1 MKLYQRQWWSTNHI
15 TNWHYRSRARRYVY
29 LYVDA
34 SKFFSRPRFGP
45 ISSLYFG
52 NTFVDMMRSVE
63 DAGALSFYQTTEN
76 CQQKCQ
82 KFNICRYHWASVLS
96 TLSHQFGLV
105 TRKKNENQKL
115 SCRWHCRETRYSDWN
130 QLKWSSWHQLTVDPA
145 FVSYDNLFL
154 TSTIIA
160 TDFMRF
166 TSPFFLTF
174 ILGRVCVCLSFCTF
188 QSF

>member
-1 MKLYQRQWWSTNHI
+1 MVKYKSHNQLTLPLSSSSICVFVCWCIEILFATKIWPDFFALFWQHFC
-15 TNWHYRSRARRYVY
+15 WH
-29 LYVDA
+29 DA
-34 SKFFSRPRFGP
+34 LGWRCWG
-45 ISSLYFG
+45 
-52 NTFVDMMRSVE
+52 
-63 DAGALSFYQTTEN
+63 SF
-76 CQQKCQ
+76 
-82 KFNICRYHWASVLS
+82 VLS
-96 TLSHQFGLV
+96 DHGKLPTKMSKVQYLSLPLSICALNSFTSIWFGD
-105 TRKKNENQKL
+105 TKKKNENQKL

-166 TSPFFLTF
+166 TSPVFLTF

>member
-1 MKLYQRQWWSTNHI
+1 MCICMLMHRNSFRGQDL
-15 TNWHYRSRARRYVY
+15 ARFLCFILATLLLTWCAR
-29 LYVDA
+29 L
-34 SKFFSRPRFGP
+34 KMLGLFRFIRPRK
-45 ISSLYFG
+45 IANKNVKSSI
-52 NTFVDMMRSVE
+52 FVATIEHLCSQ
-63 DAGALSFYQTTEN
+63 LFHIN
-76 CQQKCQ
+76 
-82 KFNICRYHWASVLS
+82 
-96 TLSHQFGLV
+96 LV
-105 TRKKNENQKL
+105 WWHEKKNENQKL